1 MDVNMSDVENGLGLY
16 IPDIPKITIGEGWF
30 NNTSNKSLL
39 MEGVEQ
45 SQILDILNLI
55 FTIITII
62 LIIFFH
68 DLNNIKKC
76 RGKVVSRTKLSDGQM
91 YVKTAQV
98 SIHDEE
104 KSQEMKPL
112 QKNNIVI

>member
-1 MDVNMSDVENGLGLY
+1 MDVNVSDIENGSGLY
-16 IPDIPKITIGEGWF
+16 IPDIPRITIGEGWF
-30 NNTSNKSLL
+30 NNTSDKSLL
-39 MEGVEQ
+39 IEGLEQ
-45 SQILDILNLI
+45 SQILDILILI

-76 RGKVVSRTKLSDGQM
+76 RGKVVSRTKLSDGQT

-112 QKNNIVI
+112 QKN